1 MAIIDS
7 LDERLIKLLQE
18 DAGQSSD
25 VLAEQLKVSAATIR
39 RRIRRLI
46 NSNIIRIGAVV
57 DPGKVGLPL
66 AAVIAID
73 VAHDKLDSAIQ
84 KLTHRPE
91 VIWVSTTTGR
101 FDIIALARFSS
112 TDGLS
117 KFVQNEMAKI
127 EGVKDSET
135 FVCLHM
141 ESKRTHYSPL

>member
-1 MAIIDS
+1 MAIVDS
-7 LDERLIKLLQE
+7 LDVRLIKLLQE
-18 DAGQSSD
+18 DAGKSSD
-25 VLAEQLKVSAATIR
+25 VLAKQLKVSAATIR
-39 RRIRRLI
+39 RRIRRLLK
-46 NSNIIRIGAVV
+46 SNVIRIGAVV

-84 KLTHRPE
+84 KLTNRPE

-101 FDIIALARFSS
+101 FDIILLARFSS

-117 KFVQNEMAKI
+117 KFVQSEMAKI
-127 EGVKDSET
+127 EGVRDSET